1 MQSEELAFYL
11 SLTTMISGL
20 VTFIARAL
28 LRSNCNTAK
37 CCWGACSCTRETT
50 ENIRDL
56 EMGEKKNSVSV

>member
-28 LRSNCNTAK
+28 LRSNCTTAN
-37 CCWGACSCTRETT
+37 CCWGACSCQRSAGDVS
-50 ENIRDL
+50 DL
-56 EMGEKKNSVSV
+56 EMGEKKNSVT

>member
-1 MQSEELAFYL
+1 MESEELAFYL

-37 CCWGACSCTRETT
+37 CCYGCMECTRETT
-50 ENIRDL
+50 ENIGDL
-56 EMGEKKNSVSV
+56 EMVEKKSVSV